1 MKEKIKEKVLNK
13 NWVLPEEL
21 HNWYLEAT
29 KDLKKESFNPN
40 AQKTYDKLTDEQ
52 KFIDNFIAHK
62 VNERLEDVERITEK
76 AKDTEFK
83 KILKLPKH
91 LIAKDK
97 DDWEFEQF
105 RICQQT
111 AKEIFDEIEK
121 VLSKRAKTYATKGM
135 IKLSEPF
142 SRGARTA
149 LFIFQTELQS
159 LKKKFEMVE

>member
-1 MKEKIKEKVLNK
+1 MINEKAIKEKVLKIIDK
-13 NWVLPEEL
+13 NAMEDKYDEPQDAITEAISLTISTIK
-21 HNWYLEAT
+21 EAT
-29 KDLKKESFNPN
+29 
-40 AQKTYDKLTDEQ
+40 
-52 KFIDNFIAHK
+52 
-62 VNERLEDVERITEK
+62 
-76 AKDTEFK
+76 
-83 KILKLPKH
+83 
-91 LIAKDK
+91 KDK

>member
-83 KILKLPKH
+83 KILKLPKN

-105 RICQQT
+105 RIRHET
-111 AKEIFDEIEK
+111 AKEIFAEIEEK
-121 VLSKRAKTYATKGM
+121 YKSEYWDESFKKPLKRFNIILTG
-135 IKLSEPF
+135 E
-142 SRGARTA
+142 
-149 LFIFQTELQS
+149 QWQD
-159 LKKKFEMVE
+159 LKKKFEVRSE